1 MFPNIV
7 GLYHL
12 LFKCLLNI
20 KSAEV
25 NDFIIRWSHYFD
37 RGQALHFFKIILC
50 DNISYNLTGEAHDV
64 ACFWAANKK
73 ICISLMETNKLKS
86 NLLFL

>member
-1 MFPNIV
+1 MFPNIF

-12 LFKCLLNI
+12 LFKYFLNI

-25 NDFIIRWSHYFD
+25 NDLLYFGHIILIGAKLYII
-37 RGQALHFFKIILC
+37 FKIILC
-50 DNISYNLTGEAHDV
+50 DNISSNLTGAAHDV

-73 ICISLMETNKLKS
+73 ICISLMETHKLKS
-86 NLLFL
+86 NLVFL